1 MKRLMSW
8 AHTLTEMQKRALIWF
23 LMFPLLSKCWNLIG
37 VYERR
42 DCEMWWKER
51 ESERERLSL
60 VHIMQLCCLAGHGRS
75 FHDPLS
81 KSFLPLLSLLSC
93 LPLPEECIL
102 CHIPPSLQNINH
114 ISLRW
119 FLPGSPPALSIS
131 LSHYYCAHS
140 PVFSHPFNLQ
150 SELHEVL

>member
-1 MKRLMSW
+1 M
-8 AHTLTEMQKRALIWF
+8 
-23 LMFPLLSKCWNLIG
+23 
-37 VYERR
+37 
-42 DCEMWWKER
+42 
-51 ESERERLSL
+51 SL

-102 CHIPPSLQNINH
+102 CPIPPSLQNINH

-150 SELHEVL
+150 SELHETYAVTYLTAFCLIQPQMPAYPATPRVAYCINDIQHLLISTRFLIKTASG